1 MNTERLCVA
10 STAWTA
16 QRTRAERPEMFDQL
30 MISIAPSQRW
40 TSMTDPNDVNTI
52 ERSQSNR
59 WIVRTADGNDHEV
72 TGAAIRARYV
82 VDSDD

>member
-1 MNTERLCVA
+1 MRRVDGMDSAAHTRLA
-10 STAWTA
+10 SPA
-16 QRTRAERPEMFDQL
+16 MFDQL

-40 TSMTDPNDVNTI
+40 TSMTDPNDVFTI

-59 WIVRTADGNDHEV
+59 WIVRTADGNHHEV
-72 TGAAIRARYV
+72 TGASIRARYV